1 MKTFLSKIPQ
11 AVPFDNIL
19 GFDASLESAIR
30 DVAQSHGMPASNGQ
44 SDILE
49 AFAGVEL
56 AQLIHDAEDRD
67 AFRKGLVK
75 GLLIG
80 ASLSKVCSEYVN
92 LTKKEGTPQ

>member
-11 AVPFDNIL
+11 AAPFDNIL
-19 GFDASLESAIR
+19 GFDPSLESAIR
-30 DVAQSHGMPASNGQ
+30 DVAQSHGMPASNAQ

-49 AFAGVEL
+49 AIAAVEL
-56 AQLIHDAEDRD
+56 GQMIHDAEDKD

-80 ASLSKVCSEYVN
+80 ASLSKECYEYVN
-92 LTKKEGTPQ
+92 STKKEGNPQ